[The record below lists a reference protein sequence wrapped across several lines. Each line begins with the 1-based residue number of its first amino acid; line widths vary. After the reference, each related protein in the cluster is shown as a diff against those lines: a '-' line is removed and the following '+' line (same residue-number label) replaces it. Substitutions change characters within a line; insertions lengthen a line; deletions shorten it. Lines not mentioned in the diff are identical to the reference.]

1 MGTDIY
7 FPAKAK
13 ARPCCCGRP
22 TGRLAARLCGTNDA
36 RMILHL
42 TLQPVLQTDLLHY
55 TTLRFQP
62 VDMFFGILQNF
73 FQNFS

>member
-1 MGTDIY
+1 MSEIEWELIFISPRRQKQTLL
-7 FPAKAK
+7 
-13 ARPCCCGRP
+13 RGRP

-55 TTLRFQP
+55 TTLRF
-62 VDMFFGILQNF
+62 
-73 FQNFS
+73 